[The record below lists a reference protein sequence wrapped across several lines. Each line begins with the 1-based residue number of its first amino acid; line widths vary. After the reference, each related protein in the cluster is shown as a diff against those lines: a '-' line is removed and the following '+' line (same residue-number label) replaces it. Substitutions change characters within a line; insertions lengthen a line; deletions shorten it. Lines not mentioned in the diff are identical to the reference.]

1 MQWNSVIQAFE
12 SCFSST
18 GGRAP
23 TPINS
28 ASAGP
33 QLARLLTF
41 FLPLVGHAIY
51 LYQSRPWKPA
61 TALFLLFWAGVFGLL
76 VVGALA
82 LTPVVISGEY
92 P

>member
-1 MQWNSVIQAFE
+1 V
-12 SCFSST
+12 
-18 GGRAP
+18 
-23 TPINS
+23 
-28 ASAGP
+28 
-33 QLARLLTF
+33 RLLT

-76 VVGALA
+76 LVGLLA
-82 LTPVVISGEY
+82 LTPVALVDEH